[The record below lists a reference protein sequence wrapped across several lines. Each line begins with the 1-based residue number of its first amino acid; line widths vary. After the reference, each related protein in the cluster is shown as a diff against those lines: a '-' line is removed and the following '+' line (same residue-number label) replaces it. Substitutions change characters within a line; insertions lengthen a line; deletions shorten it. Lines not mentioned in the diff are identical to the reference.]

1 MLPVVYINYI
11 RRDNNMSKVLNIL
24 FKKAVALVISFGISL
39 GLLSSFAADTDL
51 SFRSLV
57 VREGLRAVVQT
68 VDREGGGAIFG
79 KMAGK
84 ISTIPSVYIPSPGY
98 KYEKVQL
105 EKLHRRGA
113 HKKEQ
118 QKQQ

>member
-1 MLPVVYINYI
+1 
-11 RRDNNMSKVLNIL
+11 MSKALNIL
-24 FKKAVALVISFGISL
+24 FKKAVALVISLGISL

-84 ISTIPSVYIPSPGY
+84 ISTFPSVYIPSPGY
-98 KYEKVQL
+98 KHEKVQL
-105 EKLHRRGA
+105 ENCTAEVLT
-113 HKKEQ
+113 KKNSKNSN
-118 QKQQ
+118 KQSNNKSNCR